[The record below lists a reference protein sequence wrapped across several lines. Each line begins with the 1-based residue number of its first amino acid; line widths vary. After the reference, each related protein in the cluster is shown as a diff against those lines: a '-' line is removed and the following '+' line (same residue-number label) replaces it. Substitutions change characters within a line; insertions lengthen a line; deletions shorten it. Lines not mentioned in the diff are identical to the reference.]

1 MSIFLKIKNF
11 LTGKEEPVADFSI
24 FFGELSTEYNVRKLA
39 FAKAVG
45 KIARSLAKCEIK
57 TFVEGEEV
65 KKRDYYR
72 FNFEPN
78 RNQNSSA
85 WMCRRRMRIVKN

>member
-11 LTGKEEPVADFSI
+11 FTGEEVDANYLV
-24 FFGELSTEYNVRKLA
+24 FFGELNTELNVRKLA

-78 RNQNSSA
+78 RNQNSS
-85 WMCRRRMRIVKN
+85 CLLYTSRCV